1 MITTTLVLL
10 GALLLGVPVAFSIG
24 VAAIAYFVT
33 SGANLLVFSQQ
44 FVGQLSGLPLVA
56 IPFFIL
62 AGELM
67 TSGGVTR
74 RIFDFALAIVGRIPG
89 SLGHANVV
97 SSMIFAG
104 MSGSAMADVA
114 SLGKLEFR
122 TMRDYEYPED
132 LSMGVTV
139 ASATLGPI
147 IPPSIN
153 MVIYGSMANIPIG
166 LLFLGGIGP
175 GVLCGLLLVA
185 TFAILFRV
193 RGVRTLRIQRV
204 SFWIALRRAWWAILT
219 PVVLLGAM
227 FGGVATPTEAAVL
240 AALYATLVSGL
251 IYRELTVVKFL
262 DALLST
268 AMLSGAVLLI
278 IAFSAPLGYII
289 AREQIATGL
298 ARLLFQTLADPTLVL
313 CGLVVLLL
321 FLGCFL
327 EVATGLILLAPVLA
341 PSLAA
346 LGLNPVLTGVF
357 IVFGMGVGLI
367 TPPVGMCLYV
377 GSQISE
383 MKIER
388 VAVAALPFVVAFS
401 LLGLPA
407 LSIPCGSTSTGL
419 PIGLQIVGRR
429 LREALIPRQR
439 GN

>member
-10 GALLLGVPVAFSIG
+10 GALLLGAPVAFAIG
-24 VAAIAYFVT
+24 LAAIAYFLT
-33 SGANLLVFSQQ
+33 AGANFLVFSQQ

-97 SSMIFAG
+97 GSMIFAG
-104 MSGSAMADVA
+104 MSGSAVADVA
-114 SLGKLEFR
+114 SLGKLEFK
-122 TMRDYEYPED
+122 TMLDYEYPED

-139 ASATLGPI
+139 SSATLGPI

-153 MVIYGSMANIPIG
+153 MVIYGSIANIPIG
-166 LLFLGGIGP
+166 LLFLGGVGP
-175 GVLCGLLLVA
+175 GVLCGLLLMV

-193 RGVRTLRIQRV
+193 RRVRTRHIHPV
-204 SFWIALRRAWWAILT
+204 PFFSALRRAWWAILT

-227 FGGVATPTEAAVL
+227 FGGIATPTEAAVL
-240 AALYATLVSGL
+240 AALYATLVSGAV
-251 IYRELTVVKFL
+251 YRELTVVKFL
-262 DALLST
+262 EALLST
-268 AMLSGAVLLI
+268 AILSGAVLLI

-289 AREQIATGL
+289 AREQIASGL
-298 ARLLFQTLADPTLVL
+298 TSLLFATLADATLVL
-313 CGLVVLLL
+313 LALVVLLL

-327 EVATGLILLAPVLA
+327 EVATALILLAPLLA

-346 LGLNPVLTGVF
+346 LGLDPVLTGVF
-357 IVFGMGVGLI
+357 IVFGMGIGLI

-377 GSQISE
+377 GSQISG
-383 MKIER
+383 MKLER
-388 VAVAALPFVVAFS
+388 VAGAAFPFVVPLVVV
-401 LLGLPA
+401 LLLMIFFPAIVMWLP
-407 LSIPCGSTSTGL
+407 SR
-419 PIGLQIVGRR
+419 VYGR
-429 LREALIPRQR
+429 
-439 GN
+439 